1 VNQPIVPGRLPD
13 AERAAIMQQAL
24 RDLTFRGYRVE
35 TADGTRAI
43 ISTGE
48 PVNHILHLLLSVF
61 TCGLWLPIWLLIMMF
76 GGVKR
81 RRVHVDE
88 YGNLIG
94 L

>member
-1 VNQPIVPGRLPD
+1 MNQPIVPGRLPD

-48 PVNHILHLLLSVF
+48 PVNHILRLLLSVF
-61 TCGLWLPIWLLIMMF
+61 TCGLWLLIMMF